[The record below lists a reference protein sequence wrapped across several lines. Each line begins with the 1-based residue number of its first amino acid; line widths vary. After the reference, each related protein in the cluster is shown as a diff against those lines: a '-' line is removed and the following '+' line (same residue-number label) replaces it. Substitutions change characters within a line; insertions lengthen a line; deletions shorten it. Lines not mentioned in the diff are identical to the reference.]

1 MAGLEVTGLEVTR
14 DALLRGRLPLYQ
26 PRAGYRTNVDS
37 LWLAAF
43 ARGVRPASHAIDL
56 GAGVGAV
63 GLATLVM
70 GVAERATLVDL
81 DPDLV
86 ELARRN
92 CEGFAA
98 EARIVDLER
107 RLPTELAAQFDLVVA
122 NPPYGDP
129 RDVLSPDPKRARART
144 AGENTLPGFVRAARA
159 ALGAKGRACFV
170 YSARDLARL
179 LELLAESGLE
189 PKRMRLVHPRASE
202 PARVALVEAKP
213 ARPGGLRVESPL
225 VAMNDDGSWT
235 AEARSILEG

>member
-1 MAGLEVTGLEVTR
+1 MAGLEVGLEVTR
-14 DALLRGRLPLYQ
+14 DALLRGRLSLYQ
-26 PRAGYRTNVDS
+26 PRAGYRTNVDA

-43 ARGVRPASHAIDL
+43 AKHEKKAIRAIDL

-86 ELARRN
+86 ALATRN
-92 CEGFAA
+92 CEGFEA
-98 EARIVDLER
+98 EAHVVDLED
-107 RLPTELAAQFDLVVA
+107 RLPESLTARFDLALA

-129 RDVLSPDPKRARART
+129 RDVTSPDPKRARART
-144 AGENTLPGFVRAARA
+144 AGEKTLPGFVRAARA
-159 ALGAKGRACFV
+159 SLGAKGRACFV
-170 YSARDLARL
+170 YAARELPRL
-179 LELLAESGLE
+179 LELLVASGLE
-189 PKRMRLVHPRASE
+189 PKRMRLVHPRANE

-225 VAMNDDGSWT
+225 VVMNEDGTWT
-235 AEARSILEG
+235 DEARAILEG